1 MPASQSPTVGLST
14 LVHHLARRSATVTGS
29 VISGSVS
36 EGSQSVPCLLP
47 SALPAS
53 LTNPFTPA
61 ATGDDPKSPTR
72 SRAALGCTAG
82 FGAIAPRSYFVVECT
97 KIAVS
102 LSVLLIL
109 GLSLHRTKIPRSH
122 PDIARARAVR
132 GKEAKE
138 SSCRPSGKVRV
149 PIDEAMAMNCL

>member
-14 LVHHLARRSATVTGS
+14 LVHHLARRLATVTGS

-102 LSVLLIL
+102 LSVLRIRALTAPHQDSKITPRHSTSTSSTGEGGEGIL
-109 GLSLHRTKIPRSH
+109 LSTERKSAS
-122 PDIARARAVR
+122 PDR
-132 GKEAKE
+132 
-138 SSCRPSGKVRV
+138 
-149 PIDEAMAMNCL
+149 